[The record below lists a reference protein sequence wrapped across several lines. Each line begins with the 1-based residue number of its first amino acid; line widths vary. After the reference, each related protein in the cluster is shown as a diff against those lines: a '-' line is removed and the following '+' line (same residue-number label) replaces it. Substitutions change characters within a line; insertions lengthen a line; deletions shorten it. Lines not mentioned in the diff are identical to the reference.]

1 MNLLQRNSRRRAV
14 IGKDGSTL
22 FFLIIFNVIL
32 YVILTFIDVLFLLN
46 NSTEDV
52 FKAQIL
58 SWFSLAAQPSV
69 FSTRPWTLLTFMFT
83 HFGFWDL
90 FSAMAWLFGFGFILK
105 ELTGNKL
112 LGPVYLY
119 GGFIGGIVFLLT
131 VNLLPSISA
140 NVNSVYPLIGS
151 GPATMALAV
160 AVTTIS
166 PDYRIFP
173 MIKLPLWA
181 VTIVF
186 SIIKIGSIGYGNI
199 GHIAA
204 TVGGGLMGYIF
215 IWQLNLGNDIGQ
227 WMHDLVNW
235 INNLFNPEKKQNS
248 ISNKDRLYYKT
259 SAAPFE
265 KKPQVT
271 QKRVDELLDKINMH
285 GYETLTAEEKAFLK
299 KASREGL

>member
-1 MNLLQRNSRRRAV
+1 MNLLQRNSRRKTV
-14 IGKDGSTL
+14 IGKDGTAL
-22 FFLIIFNVIL
+22 FFLIIFNVVL

-58 SWFSLAAQPSV
+58 SWFSLAAQPAV
-69 FSTRPWTLLTFMFT
+69 FSARPWTLVTFMFT

-90 FSAMAWLFGFGFILK
+90 FSAMTWLFGFGYIMK

-131 VNLLPSISA
+131 TNLVPSISE

-160 AVTTIS
+160 AVTTLS
-166 PDYRIFP
+166 PEYRIFP

-186 SIIKIGSIGYGNI
+186 SIIKIGSIGYSNI

-204 TVGGGLMGYIF
+204 TVGGGLMGYFF
-215 IWQLNLGNDIGQ
+215 IWQLNTGNDIGQ
-227 WMHDLVNW
+227 WMHDLFNW
-235 INNLFNPEKKQNS
+235 TNNLFNPEKKQNQPL
-248 ISNKDRLYYKT
+248 NKDRLYYKAT
-259 SAAPFE
+259 ATPFE
-265 KKPQVT
+265 KKPHIT
-271 QKRVDELLDKINMH
+271 QKRVDDLLDKINMH
-285 GYETLTAEEKAFLK
+285 GYETLTDEEKAFLK